1 MLAIQDESIVMTSIL
16 DPCYMSVVW
25 RRGFVVDLWR
35 CEGSGMGGRDL
46 DRVVVFGGQ
55 GDKAGFRNAEGHV
68 LGSLKCSLG
77 CQSNSI

>member
-1 MLAIQDESIVMTSIL
+1 M
-16 DPCYMSVVW
+16 
-25 RRGFVVDLWR
+25 VDLWR